1 MNGFFR
7 IGVAT
12 PRLHLGDQRAN
23 LDEHVRLAQE
33 ASGKG
38 VSVLA
43 FPELSITG
51 YTCGDL
57 FFRTDLLDAA
67 NAALSSYARKTMRL
81 PLVSIVGFPER
92 KDGNLYNAAAVVA
105 GGEVVGIVRKRTLAN
120 YAEYYEKRQFD
131 PAPVEEQMTVFE
143 ADGLRFGVEI
153 CEDLWSPIPPS
164 SRMSGVDVVFNLSA
178 STDFLGKATVRNGM
192 VLQQSAR
199 LGCVYALAA
208 AGIGESTSD
217 ALYGGGSLIAEAG
230 RAVAEM
236 PLFSEGGILTADVD
250 VEALRYRRRAKSSVR
265 ATAVDTMSS
274 SRLVKVNIP
283 RSDAEGT
290 ARLQDLTVSQ
300 HPFMDEFGEPGWVAK
315 LLTIQAISL
324 ARRMNAARVKR
335 LVIGLSGGADSA
347 LALLGSV
354 RAAERAGGVLIA
366 IVMPGLASSEKTQ
379 RRAIALAKAL
389 GVEVRVIDICEAC
402 RQHLKDI
409 GHDKTVHDIVFE
421 NVQAR
426 ERTQVLMD
434 LANQEGA
441 LVVGTGDLSEI
452 ALGWNTYNGDHMSMY
467 QINASV
473 PKTMVLAA
481 LKGVATLCKGRSAAL
496 LREIAEAPITPELVP
511 GAAAGDSEARLGPY
525 ELHDFFLYHF
535 LANGASR
542 EKLKELGRTAFR
554 DRYDQPTID
563 RTCETF
569 WRRFFASQYKR
580 NCVPDGPKITLS
592 LSPRADW
599 RMPSDAEMT

>member
-1 MNGFFR
+1 MKGFYR
-7 IGVAT
+7 IAVAT
-12 PRLHLGDQRAN
+12 PRLHLGNPEAN

-57 FFRTDLLDAA
+57 FFRTDLIDAA

-105 GGEVVGIVRKRTLAN
+105 GGEVVGIVRKQTLAN

-131 PAPVEEQMTVFE
+131 PAPVEEEKTVFE
-143 ADGLRFGVEI
+143 VDGLRFGVEI

-236 PLFSEGGILTADVD
+236 PLFSEGGLLTADAD
-250 VEALRYRRRAKSSVR
+250 VEALRYRRRAESSVR
-265 ATAVDTMSS
+265 AMAADVTSS
-274 SRLVKVNIP
+274 SRLVKVDIP
-283 RSDAEGT
+283 RSDTEGT
-290 ARLQDLTVSQ
+290 ARLKDLSVSQ
-300 HPFMDEFGEPGWVAK
+300 HPFLDEFGEPGWIDK
-315 LLTIQAISL
+315 LLTIQAVAL
-324 ARRMNAARVKR
+324 ARRMETAHVTK
-335 LVIGLSGGADSA
+335 LVLGLSGGADSA
-347 LALLGSV
+347 LALLGAS
-354 RAAERAGGVLIA
+354 RAIERLMHLSNPSNLSSPSLLA

-379 RRAIALAKAL
+379 RRAVALAKAL
-389 GVEVRVIDICEAC
+389 GVEVRVIE
-402 RQHLKDI
+402 
-409 GHDKTVHDIVFE
+409 V
-421 NVQAR
+421 
-426 ERTQVLMD
+426 
-434 LANQEGA
+434 
-441 LVVGTGDLSEI
+441 SE
-452 ALGWNTYNGDHMSMY
+452 SM
-467 QINASV
+467 
-473 PKTMVLAA
+473 L
-481 LKGVATLCKGRSAAL
+481 
-496 LREIAEAPITPELVP
+496 
-511 GAAAGDSEARLGPY
+511 
-525 ELHDFFLYHF
+525 
-535 LANGASR
+535 
-542 EKLKELGRTAFR
+542 
-554 DRYDQPTID
+554 
-563 RTCETF
+563 
-569 WRRFFASQYKR
+569 
-580 NCVPDGPKITLS
+580 
-592 LSPRADW
+592 
-599 RMPSDAEMT
+599 

>member
-1 MNGFFR
+1 
-7 IGVAT
+7 
-12 PRLHLGDQRAN
+12 
-23 LDEHVRLAQE
+23 
-33 ASGKG
+33 
-38 VSVLA
+38 
-43 FPELSITG
+43 
-51 YTCGDL
+51 
-57 FFRTDLLDAA
+57 
-67 NAALSSYARKTMRL
+67 
-81 PLVSIVGFPER
+81 
-92 KDGNLYNAAAVVA
+92 
-105 GGEVVGIVRKRTLAN
+105 
-120 YAEYYEKRQFD
+120 
-131 PAPVEEQMTVFE
+131 
-143 ADGLRFGVEI
+143 
-153 CEDLWSPIPPS
+153 
-164 SRMSGVDVVFNLSA
+164 
-178 STDFLGKATVRNGM
+178 
-192 VLQQSAR
+192 
-199 LGCVYALAA
+199 VYALAA

-236 PLFSEGGILTADVD
+236 PHFSEGGLLTADAD
-250 VEALRYRRRAKSSVR
+250 VEALRYRRRAESSVR
-265 ATAVDTMSS
+265 AMAADVTSS
-274 SRLVKVNIP
+274 SRLVKVDIP
-283 RSDAEGT
+283 RSDTEGT
-290 ARLQDLTVSQ
+290 ARLKDLSVSQ
-300 HPFMDEFGEPGWVAK
+300 HPFLDEFGEPGWIDK
-315 LLTIQAISL
+315 LLTIQAVAL
-324 ARRMNAARVKR
+324 ARRMETAHVTK
-335 LVIGLSGGADSA
+335 LVLGLSGGADSA
-347 LALLGSV
+347 LALLGAS
-354 RAAERAGGVLIA
+354 RAIERLMHLSNPSNLSNPSLLA

-379 RRAIALAKAL
+379 RRAVALAKAL

-402 RQHLKDI
+402 RRHLRDI
-409 GHDKTVHDIVFE
+409 GHDETVHDIVFE

-511 GAAAGDSEARLGPY
+511 GAAVGDSEARLGPY

-542 EKLKELGRTAFR
+542 NKLKVLGKIAFR
-554 DRYDQPTID
+554 GRYDEATVE

-569 WRRFFASQYKR
+569 WRRFFTSQYKR